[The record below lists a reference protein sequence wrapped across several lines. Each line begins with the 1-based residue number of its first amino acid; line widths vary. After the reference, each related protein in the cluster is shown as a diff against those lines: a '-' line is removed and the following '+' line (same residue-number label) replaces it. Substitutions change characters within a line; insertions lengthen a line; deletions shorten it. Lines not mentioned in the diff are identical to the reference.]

1 MNKSVIEVL
10 RRVGLPPSEMTP
22 DLVQE
27 IETVLAEAAATPVL
41 TVARVLAAR
50 RECQRAA
57 TAAAEMKG
65 ILEGLLRGPV
75 ALCICEGVRQNGD
88 ETVALVRMRGELSEV
103 PVHPSVDADALRDLE
118 PWQLARVHAKENV
131 VVGVVDDRGAFERA
145 HGEVVEVKEVYEDS
159 DTLVQVTRPGGQ
171 EEVVRL
177 ARELRDDPPRPRDR
191 LVLSRDLPSWAI
203 ARAPAI
209 GARSRF
215 EVPIASVAV
224 GASAVAGLD
233 GVLHP
238 LLEEIELRLLRTDMR
253 DRFALEPMRGILLW
267 SLKPGEGKTLLT
279 RLVATWLDGVG
290 RQRGIDVVLYVV
302 KPNELKSMWH
312 GEDARIVRDDLCGS
326 IRARQLLPRT
336 RPLLQLVVM
345 DEIDALGRRAGG
357 QDGTAMLS
365 GAHNDAI
372 QALLVEQD
380 GMVQTPVD
388 PPAQVL
394 WLGLTNRPDAVDPA
408 LKRPG
413 RFGDLVLEMPA
424 TTVESGAHIM
434 AVYAPT
440 GVPWL
445 IDGAIDAAVD
455 GETLRRELLRPALSA
470 AFDTVV
476 LRYSTDAQR
485 GVEVTAGSLMSAVHF
500 REAMTRAKLAAARR
514 AQTDGLPA
522 VAYDDVFLALVG
534 QALAAARQMEADWL
548 TLQRCLR
555 VRGRVQQVEVVAHDE
570 VAWQRDLVM
579 GDVVRGDVAVGD
591 RGVRA

>member
-1 MNKSVIEVL
+1 MNKAVIDVL

-22 DLVQE
+22 ALVQE
-27 IETVLAEAAATPVL
+27 IETVLAEAAETPGA
-41 TVARVLAAR
+41 TVARVVAGR

-57 TAAAEMKG
+57 KAAAELKG

-88 ETVALVRMRGELSEV
+88 GVFALVRMRGELSEV
-103 PVHPSVDADALRDLE
+103 PVHPSVDAEALRELE

-131 VVGVVDDRGAFERA
+131 VVGVVDDLGAFERA
-145 HGEVVEVKEVYEDS
+145 HGEVVEVKDVYEDS
-159 DTLVQVTRPGGQ
+159 DTLVQVTRAGGQ

-177 ARELRDDPPRPRDR
+177 ARELRDDPPRLRDR

-215 EVPIASVAV
+215 EVPIESVAV
-224 GASAVAGLD
+224 RASEVAGLD
-233 GVLHP
+233 GVVQP
-238 LLEEIELRLLRTDMR
+238 MLEAIELRVLRGEVR
-253 DRFALEPMRGILLW
+253 EQFALEPLRGILLW

-279 RLVATWLDGVG
+279 RLVATWLHGVG
-290 RQRGIDVVLYVV
+290 QQRGIDVVLYLV

-326 IRARQLLPRT
+326 IRARQALPRT
-336 RPLLQLVVM
+336 RPLVQLVVM

-372 QALLVEQD
+372 QALLVELD
-380 GMVQTPVD
+380 GMVRAPVD

-413 RFGDLVLEMPA
+413 RFGDLVMEMPA

-434 AVYAPT
+434 AVYAPR

-445 IDGAIDAAVD
+445 IDGTIDAAVD
-455 GETLRRELLRPALSA
+455 GEALRGALLRPALSA
-470 AFDTVV
+470 VFDTVV

-485 GVEVTAGSLMSAVHF
+485 GIEVTAGTLMSAVHF
-500 REAMTRAKLAAARR
+500 REAMTQAKLAAARR
-514 AQTDGLPA
+514 AQADGLPV

-555 VRGRVQQVEVVAHDE
+555 VRGRIQQVEVVAHDE
-570 VAWQRDLVM
+570 VAWQRDWVL
-579 GDVVRGDVAVGD
+579 GEVAVGD
-591 RGVRA
+591 RGGRA